1 MARENNFIGGYMT
14 TVSTKVFLENPIHY
28 LNLSN
33 SEEVV
38 IKRGKKEYMLIPKMS
53 EFENPSPSGDPYW
66 ADPRNVAYYES
77 LLKRRAEG
85 KMEFKTLNRDERRKL
100 LGL

>member
-1 MARENNFIGGYMT
+1 MT
-14 TVSTKVFLENPIHY
+14 IISSRVFSENPLHY

-33 SEEVV
+33 DEEVV
-38 IKRGKKEYMLIPKMS
+38 IKRGKKEYMLIRKMS
-53 EFENPSPSGDPYW
+53 DHENPSPSGDPYW

-85 KMEFKTLNRDERRKL
+85 KMEFKTLTKEERRKL